1 MASKSKE
8 LRSSSPPAPA
18 GCTEQKELNILEI
31 RASCRPNLQTGFLEF
46 RFGYCPTSSFT
57 ELATDEDNTEW
68 WAGLPLTSSREKG
81 SFAKV

>member
-18 GCTEQKELNILEI
+18 GCTKQKELNILEI
-31 RASCRPNLQTGFLEF
+31 RASCRPNLQTGFLGF
-46 RFGYCPTSSFT
+46 RLEYCPTSSFP

-68 WAGLPLTSSREKG
+68 WARLPLTSSGEKA
-81 SFAKV
+81 SFAKI